1 MKYALVYNKNEY
13 SLKEACMEFMEMY
26 VLEDNSDILLEYV
39 DGIGFIKNNKYLLL
53 EEGIDN
59 IIIVSDYDLKTL
71 TLLKGCKM

>member
-13 SLKEACMEFMEMY
+13 SLKEACMDFMEMY

-39 DGIGFIKNNKYLLL
+39 DAIGFIKNNKYLLL

-59 IIIVSDYDLKTL
+59 IVIVSDYDFEDFDFI
-71 TLLKGCKM
+71 KGM

>member
-13 SLKEACMEFMEMY
+13 SLKEACMDFMEMY

-39 DGIGFIKNNKYLLL
+39 DAIGFIKNNKYLLL

-59 IIIVSDYDLKTL
+59 IIIVSDYDFEDFDFI
-71 TLLKGCKM
+71 KGM